1 MAAEVAT
8 NQQQNVAADEKA
20 AAQPPAAA
28 ENKTEDQPAA
38 NNAGEGVEASAA
50 GDKSGSGDAAANAG
64 SGGGD
69 DKTAAAAAD
78 GGDTSGGDGTAT
90 TPAAADGDAKKEGG
104 ENHENA
110 ANNTSVAK
118 TEAPPKYNVH
128 KTNFEKDV
136 IYLYQFT
143 RTPLL
148 PSLSPYCLKV
158 ETWLRLAG
166 LKYENVDHKMR
177 FRSKKGQLP
186 FVELNGEEIAD
197 SAIII
202 KELSAK
208 YEKDLDAALT
218 LEQRNVSYAMITML
232 ENHLIWI
239 IFYWRAKYP
248 DNVLKG
254 YKVNLQHALG
264 MRWPNSILNFFF
276 KISFGRKGTKKLKA
290 HGIGVHSAEE
300 IEEFGRNDLKVLSDM
315 LAYKPFF
322 FGDEPT
328 TLDVVAFAVL
338 SQLHYLS
345 KDITYPLRDFMTE
358 KCPNLVGHVSRMKER
373 CFPDWDEICTKLDL
387 NAHLPK
393 PEPEAKEGKEG
404 EQEKST
410 EQDNETEKIE
420 KELEKDKS
428 DEKEKTEENKE
439 KEEAK

>member
-1 MAAEVAT
+1 MAAEVAS
-8 NQQQNVAADEKA
+8 NQQNAVTDDNAVAANEKKPQDDTSA
-20 AAQPPAAA
+20 SGKVADGSGDA
-28 ENKTEDQPAA
+28 TAA
-38 NNAGEGVEASAA
+38 NNAADGQTA
-50 GDKSGSGDAAANAG
+50 GTTSTEDAANA
-64 SGGGD
+64 
-69 DKTAAAAAD
+69 
-78 GGDTSGGDGTAT
+78 
-90 TPAAADGDAKKEGG
+90 DAKNNAGG
-104 ENHENA
+104 ENHDS
-110 ANNTSVAK
+110 ANNTAATTK
-118 TEAPPKYNVH
+118 PEPPVKYSVH
-128 KTNFEKDV
+128 KTNFEKDI
-136 IYLYQFT
+136 IYLYQFS

-186 FVELNGEEIAD
+186 FIELNGEEIAD

-202 KELSAK
+202 KELTNK
-208 YEKDLDAALT
+208 FEKDLDASLT
-218 LEQRNVSYAMITML
+218 QEQRNIAHATISMI
-232 ENHLIWI
+232 ENHLVWI
-239 IFYWRAKYP
+239 IFWWRTKYP
-248 DNVLKG
+248 DLVLKG

-264 MRWPNSILNFFF
+264 IRLPNGILNFFF
-276 KISFGRKGTKKLKA
+276 RIAFGRKWFQGTKKVKA
-290 HGIGVHSAEE
+290 QGIGVHKPEE
-300 IEEFGRNDLKVLSDM
+300 IEEFGKHDLKVLSDM
-315 LAYKPFF
+315 LADKPFF

-328 TLDVVAFAVL
+328 TLDVVSFAVL
-338 SQLHYLS
+338 SQLHFIS
-345 KDITYPLRDFMTE
+345 KDVNYPLRDFMTE
-358 KCPNLVGHVSRMKER
+358 TCPNLVGHVSRMKER

-404 EQEKST
+404 EQEKSA